1 MLALLSLEELP
12 ESSPISGHM
21 DSFRFNKFAVAFRCT
36 LAMTE
41 RRRAQAGTDL
51 VSWSCRTCKTTR
63 SIRDRSF
70 FSGSKLTLQQWM
82 IAILWWSREYPVTEM
97 ALEASITEETA
108 CNIYQW
114 LREVCST
121 KLLSAPI
128 VLGGPGVIVQIDESL
143 FKHKPCCSSF
153 AKCSK
158 SWNRQSLRHICRSY
172 YRSAY
177 TKH

>member
-1 MLALLSLEELP
+1 
-12 ESSPISGHM
+12 
-21 DSFRFNKFAVAFRCT
+21 
-36 LAMTE
+36 MTE

-108 CNIYQW
+108 GSP
-114 LREVCST
+114 EVIGPRSQEIVGGLT
-121 KLLSAPI
+121 GNDVKRYFGVLPSQLLSPSYA
-128 VLGGPGVIVQIDESL
+128 
-143 FKHKPCCSSF
+143 
-153 AKCSK
+153 
-158 SWNRQSLRHICRSY
+158 RSPLVSY
-172 YRSAY
+172 CFRV
-177 TKH
+177 